1 MAGQGTPPKVMRLR
15 PSIEKHRWSTEQR
28 RSAKKDE
35 VCSIHGGQYWEKK
48 MDEMRSHLNDALA
61 TQAALTKQLMRM
73 VSDKPDDN
81 SALFPLESVEDLV
94 KMEHKITPDSKEFY
108 IKRMN
113 TLLTQAAI
121 TKTIRKVF
129 SDDLLESH
137 NVDGKNGKLS
147 LRAYPQVLSCL
158 LEAIQMS
165 EGGQPAE
172 KVLRN
177 AIGCDAKN
185 TVNKMKN
192 RQVPPTN
199 GRHSTQLSMER
210 PLTRMQRRSVD
221 QRSTFKENVDG
232 TSSDTNAKKT
242 CDVPSKFRGNFFANV
257 PQNIYEKPPPDIPST
272 LSLSCPDCPYC

>member
-1 MAGQGTPPKVMRLR
+1 MRLSFDAPASSNADLLKR
-15 PSIEKHRWSTEQR
+15 MEQME
-28 RSAKKDE
+28 ANF
-35 VCSIHGGQYWEKK
+35 EKK

-81 SALFPLESVEDLV
+81 SALFPLESVEDIV
-94 KMEHKITPDSKEFY
+94 KMEQRITPDSKKY
-108 IKRMN
+108 QTN

-121 TKTIRKVF
+121 TKTIRKIF

-177 AIGCDAKN
+177 AIGCAKN
-185 TVNKMKN
+185 TNKMKN
-192 RQVPPTN
+192 RRTKAVEET
-199 GRHSTQLSMER
+199 
-210 PLTRMQRRSVD
+210 
-221 QRSTFKENVDG
+221 
-232 TSSDTNAKKT
+232 
-242 CDVPSKFRGNFFANV
+242 
-257 PQNIYEKPPPDIPST
+257 
-272 LSLSCPDCPYC
+272 

>member
-1 MAGQGTPPKVMRLR
+1 
-15 PSIEKHRWSTEQR
+15 
-28 RSAKKDE
+28 
-35 VCSIHGGQYWEKK
+35 

-81 SALFPLESVEDLV
+81 SSLFPLESVEDLV
-94 KMEHKITPDSKEFY
+94 KMEHKITTDSKKLY
-108 IKRMN
+108 MQRMN

-121 TKTIRKVF
+121 TKSIRNVF

-137 NVDGKNGKLS
+137 NLDEKNGKIS
-147 LRAYPQVLSCL
+147 LRAYPHVLSCL

-177 AIGCDAKN
+177 AIGCAKN

-192 RQVPPTN
+192 RRTKAV
-199 GRHSTQLSMER
+199 E
-210 PLTRMQRRSVD
+210 
-221 QRSTFKENVDG
+221 
-232 TSSDTNAKKT
+232 DT
-242 CDVPSKFRGNFFANV
+242 
-257 PQNIYEKPPPDIPST
+257 
-272 LSLSCPDCPYC
+272 